1 MQIREAVLLDFEEIT
16 KIYNQIVLTSTAI
29 YNDRPA
35 TLEDRVAW
43 WKGRCAQGF
52 PVVVATDAAA
62 GVEIAGFASFGEFR
76 AWPGYRFT
84 VEGTVHIHAS
94 ARGQGVGTALL
105 EEIIKRAREMGK
117 HSMIAGVDADN
128 LASLRF
134 LGGFGFERVAHFR
147 EVGYKFG
154 RFLDLV
160 FLQYWL
166 TPPARDRSSNASS
179 PARSP
184 EPPELNESNDP
195 SDPKDE
201 LAG

>member
-1 MQIREAVLLDFEEIT
+1 MQIRDAVHSDFEEIT
-16 KIYNQIVLTSTAI
+16 KIYNEIVLTSTAI
-29 YNDRPA
+29 YNDRPV

-52 PVVVATDAAA
+52 PVVVAEAT
-62 GVEIAGFASFGEFR
+62 GIGTPIAGFASFGEFR

-105 EEIIKRAREMGK
+105 QGIVWRAREMGK
-117 HSMIAGVDADN
+117 HTMIAGVDAEN
-128 LASLRF
+128 AASLRF
-134 LGGFGFERVAHFR
+134 LGRFGFERVAHFR
-147 EVGYKFG
+147 EVGYKFD

-166 TPPARDRSSNASS
+166 TPPARDR
-179 PARSP
+179 
-184 EPPELNESNDP
+184 EPDLVD
-195 SDPKDE
+195 
-201 LAG
+201 A